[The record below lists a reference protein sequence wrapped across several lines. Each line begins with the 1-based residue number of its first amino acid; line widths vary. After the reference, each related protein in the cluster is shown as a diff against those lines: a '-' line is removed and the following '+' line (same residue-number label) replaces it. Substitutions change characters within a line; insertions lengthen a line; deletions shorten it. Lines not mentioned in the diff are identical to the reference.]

1 METLQLPTWSLL
13 GILVIFYVGLDRIFR
28 FRTLRNLNTTHA
40 SYLYGPYSLDYKT
53 AHLIMKR
60 VMLYE
65 AP

>member
-13 GILVIFYVGLDRIFR
+13 GILVIFYVGLDR